1 MIINPIIGGTGGMT
15 AEIFVTGLSETDT
28 VTCTKDGKVK
38 QGKWV
43 EREVTVYNENLVPA
57 MTSNTEPKGVA
68 SASSVDTDGGT
79 NVTRSAW
86 KAFSRVFTGH
96 NDQWSSSYGASLP
109 QWIQYKFDSPKN
121 ISGMKLCNI
130 ADASYSTNSVGYVSI
145 SDDGENFTKIQ
156 EFSVPVTT
164 VDSPSEVQLSKSY
177 TTQYVRVYLT
187 SYNDTYSSGTCR
199 IALLQFMGY
208 ETSVQQGWLFDK
220 LKSYGTYTITATNG
234 TDTVTQDVLV
244 DMATQYN
251 IEMSYKLY
259 LYNLGDECEEVTG
272 GWGSKQL
279 WEEYPNGVTSKGS
292 DYLYGA
298 DEGNSYGN
306 GQWATKNIINM
317 SAYKKLCAIISAEW
331 YCPSSSYPVHVGIRI
346 SKEDFNYQSDWGYSG
361 GTAYTE
367 LAISQLT
374 EQTSGSIEKKTFEID
389 ITNIDKGL
397 IWLYNWSGALYTY
410 TMKAKYYAVWLE

>member
-15 AEIFVTGLSETDT
+15 AEIFITGLSETDT

-259 LYNLGDECEEVTG
+259 LYNLGDECESVTG
-272 GWGSKQL
+272 GWG
-279 WEEYPNGVTSKGS
+279 NG
-292 DYLYGA
+292 
-298 DEGNSYGN
+298 
-306 GQWATKNIINM
+306 
-317 SAYKKLCAIISAEW
+317 
-331 YCPSSSYPVHVGIRI
+331 
-346 SKEDFNYQSDWGYSG
+346 
-361 GTAYTE
+361 
-367 LAISQLT
+367 
-374 EQTSGSIEKKTFEID
+374 
-389 ITNIDKGL
+389 
-397 IWLYNWSGALYTY
+397 WLYNSGSCIKNEDHIQLYAKRATQVAIGIVTNNFIDTSEY
-410 TMKAKYYAVWLE
+410 SKLCVEAAVDSIAEGYGVSLYVGNPANTWNELYNTSTGATAYGTNAEAAVNYKARKTITTTSRAIYEHSFSKSGNNRPSINDYGQGTWNIYKVWLE